1 MGGSEWQRQGASE
14 KERLRRHAMMREF
27 LDKAEAE
34 PSKKRIVRAKI
45 QESYLKCLFSGEFSE
60 DGAVFLNPL

>member
-1 MGGSEWQRQGASE
+1 
-14 KERLRRHAMMREF
+14 MMREF

-45 QESYLKCLFSGEFSE
+45 QDSYLKCLLWGEFSE